1 MELGQ
6 NRKSKQ
12 VKRIDVKQPEK
23 REEDNSEKDSD
34 RQSTENMH
42 TISDSVQSIEY
53 LLFIN
58 RKNHSTFPY
67 TTTFRLYHWATAR
80 WFLNTVDRLYLKIVT
95 FVTNNRGLS
104 WIFLTALR
112 QILYKKLFF

>member
-1 MELGQ
+1 MSALKEQDLVAFGCVNGSVIMELGQ

-80 WFLNTVDRLYLKIVT
+80 
-95 FVTNNRGLS
+95 
-104 WIFLTALR
+104 
-112 QILYKKLFF
+112 